1 MSVLLKLS
9 KSSKKRFENN
19 SVVITQKTSKGI
31 LFFIQSNISKID
43 RLRGERK
50 EMVKLINTST
60 SSVRVAKPSTGSGL
74 ESPNSTHNAVAEL
87 NVAVLD
93 PIVEILPPR
102 TVVIELRRT
111 PIEVI
116 SKTANGNSVYIQLV

>member
-43 RLRGERK
+43 RLRGEQK
-50 EMVKLINTST
+50 EMVKHFGKLSA
-60 SSVRVAKPSTGSGL
+60 SS
-74 ESPNSTHNAVAEL
+74 
-87 NVAVLD
+87 
-93 PIVEILPPR
+93 
-102 TVVIELRRT
+102 
-111 PIEVI
+111 
-116 SKTANGNSVYIQLV
+116 

>member
-50 EMVKLINTST
+50 EMVKWINTST
-60 SSVRVAKPSTGSGL
+60 SSVRVVKKPEQHAHRGCR
-74 ESPNSTHNAVAEL
+74 STHW
-87 NVAVLD
+87 
-93 PIVEILPPR
+93 R
-102 TVVIELRRT
+102 CTGYHRR
-111 PIEVI
+111 
-116 SKTANGNSVYIQLV
+116 NSASTHCRHRSP

>member
-19 SVVITQKTSKGI
+19 SVEITQKTSKGI

-50 EMVKLINTST
+50 EMVKLIN
-60 SSVRVAKPSTGSGL
+60 VVKPSTGSGL
-74 ESPNSTHNAVAEL
+74 ESPNSTHIAAVVL
-87 NVAVLD
+87 NVDVLETTG
-93 PIVEILPPR
+93 EIL
-102 TVVIELRRT
+102 
-111 PIEVI
+111 
-116 SKTANGNSVYIQLV
+116 

>member
-43 RLRGERK
+43 RLRGEQK
-50 EMVKLINTST
+50 KIVKW
-60 SSVRVAKPSTGSGL
+60 
-74 ESPNSTHNAVAEL
+74 L
-87 NVAVLD
+87 N
-93 PIVEILPPR
+93 
-102 TVVIELRRT
+102 
-111 PIEVI
+111 
-116 SKTANGNSVYIQLV
+116 G

>member
-50 EMVKLINTST
+50 EMVKLPAVLLRGDKLINTST
-60 SSVRVAKPSTGSGL
+60 S
-74 ESPNSTHNAVAEL
+74 
-87 NVAVLD
+87 
-93 PIVEILPPR
+93 
-102 TVVIELRRT
+102 
-111 PIEVI
+111 
-116 SKTANGNSVYIQLV
+116 

>member
-50 EMVKLINTST
+50 EMDKWINTST
-60 SSVRVAKPSTGSGL
+60 GSVRVAKPSAGSGL
-74 ESPNSTHNAVAEL
+74 ESTN
-87 NVAVLD
+87 
-93 PIVEILPPR
+93 R
-102 TVVIELRRT
+102 T
-111 PIEVI
+111 
-116 SKTANGNSVYIQLV
+116 NSVTRALGVSEVAGHTHWHGIS